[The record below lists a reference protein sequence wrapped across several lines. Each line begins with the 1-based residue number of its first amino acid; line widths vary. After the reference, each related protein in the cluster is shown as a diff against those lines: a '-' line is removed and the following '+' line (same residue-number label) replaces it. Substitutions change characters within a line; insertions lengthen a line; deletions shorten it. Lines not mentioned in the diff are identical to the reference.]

1 MSTRQ
6 DVSVMKRSLRKKQ
19 KREFPGGP
27 VIRIWCFHCQGQ
39 GSIPGPTTKI
49 LQGYLYLQVYEKR
62 PGSLP
67 GRAKGKHGGMELRL
81 QSTIPL
87 IFLIPQF
94 RAAAR
99 RSWGTQ
105 GMKVTLQNLKMPDM
119 AILFHKWPET
129 RRVPRKYFPD
139 HDLYILLARE
149 IWSSL
154 GCLWE
159 WRQNPQLKFSDSVL
173 HIGIWMKAWHLN
185 SNENWH

>member
-1 MSTRQ
+1 M
-6 DVSVMKRSLRKKQ
+6 
-19 KREFPGGP
+19 
-27 VIRIWCFHCQGQ
+27 IRIRCFHCQGW

-49 LQGYLYLQVYEKR
+49 LQSYLYPQIYEKR

-87 IFLIPQF
+87 IFLILPNSEQQQ
-94 RAAAR
+94 
-99 RSWGTQ
+99 GGLGGHK

-119 AILFHKWPET
+119 AILFHKWSET

-139 HDLYILLARE
+139 CDLYILLARE

-173 HIGIWMKAWHLN
+173 HIGIWVKAWHLN

>member
-27 VIRIWCFHCQGQ
+27 VIRIRCFHCQGW
-39 GSIPGPTTKI
+39 GSIPGQTTKI
-49 LQGYLYLQVYEKR
+49 LQGYLYPQIYEKR

-67 GRAKGKHGGMELRL
+67 GRAKGKHGGTELRL

-87 IFLIPQF
+87 IFLILSNSEQQQ
-94 RAAAR
+94 
-99 RSWGTQ
+99 GGLGGHK

-119 AILFHKWPET
+119 AILLHKWYET

-139 HDLYILLARE
+139 RDLYIY
-149 IWSSL
+149 IY
-154 GCLWE
+154 
-159 WRQNPQLKFSDSVL
+159 
-173 HIGIWMKAWHLN
+173 
-185 SNENWH
+185 